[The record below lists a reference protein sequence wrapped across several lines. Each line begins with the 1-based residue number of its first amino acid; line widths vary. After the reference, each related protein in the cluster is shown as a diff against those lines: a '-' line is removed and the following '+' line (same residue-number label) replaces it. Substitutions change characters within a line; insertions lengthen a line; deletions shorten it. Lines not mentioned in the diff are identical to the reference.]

1 MLVEFKVANFRS
13 IRSEQV
19 FTMAAESGRNKSDNT
34 FSLTLADGSEE
45 RLLRSAVIYGANASG
60 KSTFILAF
68 LVFRY
73 FVSESSKFKVD
84 KPINCYEPF
93 LLDVDFE
100 NAPVEFEITFINKEK
115 IKYRYGIKFN
125 RNYVLYEQLD
135 FYPNG
140 KITNLFKRSS
150 ESEDYDTLSLGKSL
164 KDKNISRKVFK
175 NQLYLSRFGFS
186 EPHDQLTPIYRYLN
200 ELNIWNASN
209 KIRLD
214 SLRKDISKLIL
225 EPNNQI
231 FAKKLSKLIK
241 VADTKIENVSV
252 KVALENEF
260 EFPDF
265 LPEDLKKQFIED
277 NSIKAFATHTL
288 YKEKNEIGIREL
300 PFDEESQGTNVLF
313 ALGGLILQT
322 LDKGGVIIVDELDNS
337 LHPKLSKFLVRL
349 FNSPI
354 TNKWNAQLI
363 FASHEVTLLDKD
375 NLRKDQIWF
384 TSKDKFGETELF
396 SAKDFEGVRDD
407 TPFDKWY
414 NSGKFGGD
422 PKIKEVEFIFG
433 ND

>member
-13 IRSEQV
+13 IRSEQM
-19 FTMAAESGRNKSDNT
+19 FTMAAESGRSKSDNT
-34 FSLTLADGSEE
+34 FTLTLADNSEE

-60 KSTFILAF
+60 KSNFIIAF
-68 LVFRY
+68 HAFRY

-84 KPINCYEPF
+84 RPITCYEPF
-93 LLDVDFE
+93 LLDVVFE
-100 NAPVEFEITFINKEK
+100 NAPVEFEITFINKEN
-115 IKYRYGIKFN
+115 IKHRYGIKFN
-125 RNYVLYEQLD
+125 RQSVVYEQLD

-140 KITNLFKRSS
+140 KLTNLFKRING
-150 ESEDYDTLSLGKSL
+150 SEDYDELSLGKSL

-214 SLRKDISKLIL
+214 LLRKDISEFIL
-225 EPNNQI
+225 EPNNEN
-231 FAKKLSKLIK
+231 FAKRLSKLIK
-241 VADTKIENVSV
+241 VADTKIEKISV
-252 KVALENEF
+252 KAALENEF
-260 EFPDF
+260 DFPDF
-265 LPEDLKKQFIED
+265 LPDDLKKQIIAD

-288 YKEKNEIGIREL
+288 YKDNIEIGVREL

-349 FNSPI
+349 FNSPV
-354 TNKWNAQLI
+354 TNKRNAQLI

-384 TSKDKFGETELF
+384 TAKDKFGETELF